1 MQKTKQ
7 DHEQKKEELE
17 QQHNQELKQREHKT
31 SLETGTLIA
40 KAKLGKEMS
49 DLYPIHWEKMGKWC
63 VMLRNFQH
71 EINKNRE
78 CWHNGESL

>member
-17 QQHNQELKQREHKT
+17 QQHSQELKQREHKT
-31 SLETGTLIA
+31 SLETCALIA

-49 DLYPIHWEKMGKWC
+49 DLYPIH
-63 VMLRNFQH
+63 
-71 EINKNRE
+71 
-78 CWHNGESL
+78 

>member
-49 DLYPIHWEKMGKWC
+49 DLYPIH
-63 VMLRNFQH
+63 
-71 EINKNRE
+71 
-78 CWHNGESL
+78 